1 MANGN
6 NAVVSA
12 KASLNEARGMFN
24 IGDLSE
30 KGYMR
35 ELKKAEKVLTPKQ
48 IQDTIR
54 KFDNLEDVPEKAR
67 SFKKKKVSGSKKEK
81 DRGSKKKKVS
91 GSDIRVPRKG
101 RPITPEAAAAS
112 RRGGE
117 GIRVKR
123 DIDGGKR
130 LTGWKEAAEK
140 DIKSRWEEF
149 TDRGFE
155 TNIPVDKR
163 PWKRRFEFPGRAEYA
178 AALEK
183 ERLEERRKR
192 ISKQKKGGLPK
203 KPKFMKGG
211 SYKGKPHMYAAGGMV
226 KELKI

>member
-1 MANGN
+1 MTDQEKREFIIGIQK
-6 NAVVSA
+6 VSKNTVA
-12 KASLNEARGMFN
+12 GLHGKNLDKAW
-24 IGDLSE
+24 
-30 KGYMR
+30 
-35 ELKKAEKVLTPKQ
+35 KKALKDAEGLTSANPK
-48 IQDTIR
+48 
-54 KFDNLEDVPEKAR
+54 
-67 SFKKKKVSGSKKEK
+67 SKKKKVS
-81 DRGSKKKKVS
+81 GSKKKKVS

-101 RPITPEAAAAS
+101 RPITPEAADAS
-112 RRGGE
+112 RRGE

-192 ISKQKKGGLPK
+192 ISKQNKGGLPK

-211 SYKGKPHMYAAGGMV
+211 SYKGKSHMYAAGGMV

>member
-24 IGDLSE
+24 IGDLS
-30 KGYMR
+30 KKDYML
-35 ELKKAEKVLTPKQ
+35 ELKKAKKVLTPKQ

-67 SFKKKKVSGSKKEK
+67 SFKKRKVSGSKKEK

-101 RPITPEAAAAS
+101 RPITPEAADAS
-112 RRGGE
+112 RRGE

-130 LTGWKEAAEK
+130 LTGWKESAEK
-140 DIKSRWEEF
+140 DIKSRWRDF

-155 TNIPVDKR
+155 TNIPADKR
-163 PWKRRFEFPGRAEYA
+163 PWNRRFEFPGRAEHA
-178 AALEK
+178 EALEK
-183 ERLEERRKR
+183 ERRKERRKR
-192 ISKQKKGGLPK
+192 ISKQNKGGLPK

-211 SYKGKPHMYAAGGMV
+211 SYKGKSHMYAAGGMV
-226 KELKI
+226 KELKM

>member
-1 MANGN
+1 
-6 NAVVSA
+6 VSA
-12 KASLNEARGMFN
+12 KANLNEARGMFKK
-24 IGDLSE
+24 GDLSE
-30 KGYMR
+30 KGYML
-35 ELKKAEKVLTPKQ
+35 ELKKAKKVLTPKQ

-67 SFKKKKVSGSKKEK
+67 SFKKKKVN
-81 DRGSKKKKVS
+81 GSKKKKVS

-101 RPITPEAAAAS
+101 RPITPEAADAS

-140 DIKSRWEEF
+140 DIKSRWEDF

-163 PWKRRFEFPGRAEYA
+163 PWERRFEFPGRAEEA
-178 AALEK
+178 AAIEK
-183 ERLEERRKR
+183 ERRERRKR
-192 ISKQKKGGLPK
+192 ISKQNKGGLPK

-211 SYKGKPHMYAAGGMV
+211 SYKGKSHMYAAGGMV

>member
-67 SFKKKKVSGSKKEK
+67 SFKKKKVSGS
-81 DRGSKKKKVS
+81 
-91 GSDIRVPRKG
+91 DISATKG
-101 RPITPEAAAAS
+101 RPGTRERVAQVRKATNWPEAHLDAPL
-112 RRGGE
+112 
-117 GIRVKR
+117 RVKR
-123 DIDGGKR
+123 PSREERAAGKGR
-130 LTGWKEAAEK
+130 RIVDWEEAARQAAMDK
-140 DIKSRWEEF
+140 ALDYQAPIK
-149 TDRGFE
+149 
-155 TNIPVDKR
+155 K
-163 PWKRRFEFPGRAEYA
+163 A
-178 AALEK
+178 
-183 ERLEERRKR
+183 
-192 ISKQKKGGLPK
+192 KGGLPK